1 MALEIVKG
9 KIALPT
15 KAVIYGPEGVGK
27 STLAAGLPTPLF
39 IDVEGGTSRLD
50 VARTPRPTSWTHFL
64 QIVRELVRD
73 TQGFET
79 LVIDTADWLEKLA
92 INHIC
97 AANGWKSLGGNND
110 YGRSY
115 NELAGMWADL
125 LTLLENDFVNAK
137 RMNVVFLAHSTT
149 RKFELPE
156 EDGAF
161 DRYELAMEKKVCPL
175 LKAWA
180 DMMLFLNYQTIV
192 TVETDNKGEI
202 TKAKAKGGT
211 RRMCYTE
218 HTAAFDAKSRDGLPA
233 EFELVIHRIAACFAR
248 IAKPGAP
255 PKTETVAPKPVPV
268 AETVAEPTPTPEP
281 TPEPTPTTTYPSPAH
296 EQLAAVMDAEG
307 VSWEE
312 LLAVMVARG
321 RATKGTEFAN
331 LNEGLINQW
340 VMVHWDLIRK
350 MIEKERTAV
359 NA

>member
-9 KIALPT
+9 RIEMPT

-73 TQGFET
+73 NHGYET

-125 LTLLENDFVNAK
+125 LTLLENDFINAK

-161 DRYELAMEKKVCPL
+161 DRYELAMERKVSAL

-180 DMMLFLNYQTIV
+180 DSILFLNYQTIV
-192 TVETDNKGEI
+192 TVETDKKGEVI
-202 TKAKAKGGT
+202 KARAKGGT

-233 EFELVIHRIAACFAR
+233 EFELVVHRVAACFAR
-248 IAKPGAP
+248 IVKPTAT
-255 PKTETVAPKPVPV
+255 PKPETVALKSVPV
-268 AETVAEPTPTPEP
+268 AEPVAEPEPEPEP
-281 TPEPTPTTTYPSPAH
+281 TPGPIYPTPAH
-296 EQLAAVMDAEG
+296 EQLAAVMAAEG

-321 RATKGTEFAN
+321 RAAKGTEFVK

-340 VMVHWDLIRK
+340 VMVHWELIRQ
-350 MIEKERTAV
+350 MIEKERATT